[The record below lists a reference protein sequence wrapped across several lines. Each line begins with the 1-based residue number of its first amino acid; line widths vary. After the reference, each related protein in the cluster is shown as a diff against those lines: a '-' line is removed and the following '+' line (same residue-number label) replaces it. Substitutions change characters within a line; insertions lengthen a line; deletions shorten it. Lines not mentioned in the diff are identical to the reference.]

1 MHKFSTWSLSF
12 RTKSTRR
19 PFSQSW
25 NIFTFFRVS
34 RWTWIAIS
42 AFSLSGNISNT
53 DQSEASIILCQPIK
67 SEYVT
72 WLFIH
77 GLFVWPEIVKPLDNS
92 LFQVSTNL
100 PTNKNFQTLQL
111 WMFHFQMILLFQ
123 QPPSACFLY
132 SSLPEAHVL
141 LDGVHLVPEV
151 SPGGV
156 HVGDHAADVTHDGGE
171 DEYSEEEVD
180 GDEEI
185 LWILFWLRSLTN
197 SSESQGWPVEAV
209 DILSCE
215 GIISL
220 KQEQEIILFCLL
232 KSKIKTIW

>member
-100 PTNKNFQTLQL
+100 PANKNFQTLQL
-111 WMFHFQMILLFQ
+111 WMFHFQMTLLFQ
-123 QPPSACFLY
+123 QPHLLVYYSIIFILAWSSCTAWWRPSCSWSQPWRRSCWWSCCRCY
-132 SSLPEAHVL
+132 PRWWRRWVL
-141 LDGVHLVPEV
+141 RGGSRWWRRDTLNLVLV
-151 SPGGV
+151 
-156 HVGDHAADVTHDGGE
+156 
-171 DEYSEEEVD
+171 EE
-180 GDEEI
+180 
-185 LWILFWLRSLTN
+185 SH
-197 SSESQGWPVEAV
+197 Q
-209 DILSCE
+209 
-215 GIISL
+215 
-220 KQEQEIILFCLL
+220 
-232 KSKIKTIW
+232 